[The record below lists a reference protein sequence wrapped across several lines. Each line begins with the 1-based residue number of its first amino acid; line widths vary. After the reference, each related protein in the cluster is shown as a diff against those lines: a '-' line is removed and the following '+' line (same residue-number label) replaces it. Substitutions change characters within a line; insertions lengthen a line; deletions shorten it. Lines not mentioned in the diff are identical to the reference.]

1 MTIYYVYAYLRK
13 STLTPYYIGKGKNKR
28 AYGKHPGI
36 VVPKDR
42 SRIVFL
48 ECNLTELGALAL
60 ERRYIRWYGRK
71 NDPNNLGILRNKTE
85 GGEGVSGFKRTEE
98 SNRKVSVAKKGTTAW
113 NKGLTGVYT
122 QTPEANKVR
131 SEKLKG
137 RPCPNKGKMSGE
149 SNPMYGKSVID
160 FMTDEEI
167 LKWKESLKKRV
178 PWNKG
183 KKGVQVAWNKGLH
196 RPSQ

>member
-13 STLTPYYIGKGKNKR
+13 STLTPYYIGKGKDKR

-71 NDPNNLGILRNKTE
+71 NDPDNFGILHNKTE
-85 GGEGVSGFKRTEE
+85 GGDGVSGFKRTKE
-98 SNRKVSVAKKGTTAW
+98 SNKKVSIAKKGTAAW

-122 QTPEANKVR
+122 QTAESNKAR

-137 RPCPNKGKMSGE
+137 RPCPNKGKMSGKD
-149 SNPMYGKSVID
+149 NPMYGKSVTE

-167 LKWKESLKKRV
+167 SKWKESLKKRV

-183 KKGVQVAWNKGLH
+183 KKGVQVAWNKGLKK
-196 RPSQ
+196 SQ